1 MKLNELIEIEG
12 LESVSEKTNIS
23 IYNLNSL
30 VNRDF
35 KELNRVKALGF
46 VHILKREYDA
56 DTDELESAIRSYFK
70 DNTPIDD
77 EPVLVKPDKL
87 KQNTGFSK
95 WIILAILLGGLWY
108 VYHSGRLD
116 EFINSNSKMSD
127 NLLNDNEILNNQ
139 NNISEDK
146 IKESVVIKKDKN
158 ITKVEIK
165 TPIVTINKNTPL
177 DSNDTNS
184 SLDKN
189 GTKKIVA
196 EIPKPKKDGKDGNRD
211 KNQTAKTIVVNSEAG
226 VEEPTVNTP
235 EPDNNAT
242 EITNVT
248 INPTRGMLWY
258 GFINIETRK
267 HKEFMKKE
275 STPFDLKGGKW
286 LLTTGHG
293 YLDIVSDIKTVE
305 VADRKRHYFYI
316 DSKEIRE
323 ITRKEFR
330 KLNHGRI
337 W

>member
-1 MKLNELIEIEG
+1 MDLNELIEIEG

-30 VNRDF
+30 ANKDF
-35 KELNRVKALGF
+35 RELNRVKALGF

-56 DTDELESAIRSYFK
+56 DTEELESAIRSHFEGNNRV
-70 DNTPIDD
+70 DEEPI
-77 EPVLVKPDKL
+77 LVKPDKL

-95 WIILAILLGGLWY
+95 WIILALLLGGLWY
-108 VYHSGRLD
+108 IYSFSKLHKMVD
-116 EFINSNSKMSD
+116 DNSDSKS
-127 NLLNDNEILNNQ
+127 LNDNEALKSRD
-139 NNISEDK
+139 NISDKVLEKSIVVDKEDM
-146 IKESVVIKKDKN
+146 
-158 ITKVEIK
+158 KVEIN
-165 TPIVTINKNTPL
+165 TSIVEG
-177 DSNDTNS
+177 NS
-184 SLDKN
+184 SVDEN
-189 GTKKIVA
+189 GEKKIKVVA
-196 EIPKPKKDGKDGNRD
+196 DIPKKSSGKDGNM
-211 KNQTAKTIVVNSEAG
+211 TIIVNSEAG
-226 VEEPTVNTP
+226 VEEPVVNTP
-235 EPDNNAT
+235 QPDANAT
-242 EITNVT
+242 EITTIT

-258 GFINIETRK
+258 GFINVDTRK
-267 HKEFMKKE
+267 HKEFMKKD

-286 LLTTGHG
+286 ILTTGHG

>member
-1 MKLNELIEIEG
+1 MQLNELIEIEG

-30 VNRDF
+30 ANKDF
-35 KELNRVKALGF
+35 RELNRVKALGF
-46 VHILKREYDA
+46 VHILKREYGA
-56 DTDELESAIRSYFK
+56 DTNELESAIRSYFE

-87 KQNTGFSK
+87 KQSSGFSK
-95 WIILAILLGGLWY
+95 WIVLFVLLGGFWY
-108 VYHSGRLD
+108 IYNSGKLN
-116 EFINSNSKMSD
+116 EMLENTSK
-127 NLLNDNEILNNQ
+127 NEANILNDNEALKSKNS
-139 NNISEDK
+139 ISEDE
-146 IKESVVIKKDKN
+146 IKENVVIKKDNNK
-158 ITKVEIK
+158 TKVEITTSMIASGK
-165 TPIVTINKNTPL
+165 
-177 DSNDTNS
+177 DTNIDNNKTI
-184 SLDKN
+184 DKN
-189 GTKKIVA
+189 RTKGIKVIA
-196 EIPKPKKDGKDGNRD
+196 DIPKKNSNKEGKG
-211 KNQTAKTIVVNSEAG
+211 TITVSSEAG
-226 VEEPTVNTP
+226 VEEPVVNTP

-258 GFINIETRK
+258 GFINIDTRK
-267 HKEFMKKE
+267 HKEFMKKD
-275 STPFDLKGGKW
+275 STPFDLKGGRW

-316 DSKEIRE
+316 DSKTIKE